1 MYFSSCITY
10 YTLHIIYHVC
20 FVYYVLCIYY
30 GCFLHVLL
38 LYMLWLFVYVLLFTI
53 KHISQHSRILCVSF
67 GSSVLGNW
75 LSIHCC
81 LHSGNSSLLLQ
92 IWQIYEDYEN
102 VWTCMKMAFLHVQC
116 CSAHWIWYD
125 SFIASRKSSG
135 SWALLVSAS
144 CSVGVLVSCTSRRH
158 AGNSLVDLSGIQWH
172 PVASSFRG
180 FDLCYSWQVQLATT
194 EGGVS
199 GSVGLYIFSPFGWG
213 GLCQPFGPLPSVCS
227 MSQRWEC
234 HDSPCRLL
242 SYHFV
247 STHVARGF
255 ERKVRSHHLSRSA
268 SGFGELVISL
278 HRREDRP
285 HVLLRS
291 VKIRADLLPFC
302 WSCFFQCIY

>member
-1 MYFSSCITY
+1 MC
-10 YTLHIIYHVC
+10 
-20 FVYYVLCIYY
+20 VLYYY
-30 GCFLHVLL
+30 GWFLHVLL

-81 LHSGNSSLLLQ
+81 LHSRNSSLLLQ

-158 AGNSLVDLSGIQWH
+158 AGNSLVDLSGIRWH
-172 PVASSFRG
+172 QVFEG
-180 FDLCYSWQVQLATT
+180 FDLCSSWQVQLATT

-199 GSVGLYIFSPFGWG
+199 GSVGLYIFFTLRLRWS
-213 GLCQPFGPLPSVCS
+213 LSVAGPLPSVCS

-291 VKIRADLLPFC
+291 VKIRVDLLPFC
-302 WSCFFQCIY
+302 SSCFFQCIY